1 MVETLDEA
9 ISHGQTIVI
18 GNCANEFKNIIAM
31 TSEEQVIVDLV
42 RIVNHRSIA
51 GRYDGICW

>member
-1 MVETLDEA
+1 MVDTIEEA

-18 GNCANEFKNIIAM
+18 GNSAHEFKNIMGM
-31 TSEEQVIVDLV
+31 TSEEQVIIDLV
-42 RIVNHRSIA
+42 RIVHHRSIA